1 MSEEQSVNW
10 KKALLLTFVI
20 VLGMLAALAGAA
32 YVVAHTEAFNRF
44 VLAKVIEKAEAATG
58 APVSIRRMDI
68 HWRNLG
74 VDFYDF
80 AVNGKAGATEPP
92 LFRANHLGIGL
103 KIVSVLK
110 RKIDLSEIVLDDPVL
125 DLQIDAHGVSDIPAS
140 PSSSGSSNP
149 VNTAFDMAIGHVLI
163 NSGRIYYN
171 DRQIPLSADLS
182 DFQAN
187 AKFSVRTGRY
197 QGSLGYDRGRIVA
210 TDFNPVEHTA
220 QLKFAASRSQL
231 DIEPIVLTAGNSRLT
246 AHAIL
251 VDYANPDIQ
260 GTYDS
265 VLFTQEIARILKNP
279 YLAYGQVAVAGSLH
293 YRNIPQ
299 ESFLDAAYVDGRI
312 SSPLLNL
319 RAGQVSADAKSIRG
333 AFSLEKGSFRVQ
345 DLEAELLQGHLSANG
360 EVKNLAGHSSTRLA
374 ASLKGVSLDAVSRV
388 LPPGNYDRLSFTGG
402 ADASVEA
409 SWPGSVQNIVAH
421 AYIRIA
427 SPEHSTVAQS
437 RIPLNGVVDV
447 RYDAKPDL
455 ASFGQSHLQTGTTQ
469 LSLSG
474 TLGRQSNLR
483 VQGSTTDLHE
493 VAALV
498 SEIGAASAK
507 PSRSATGSRPF
518 DIHGSALFSA
528 QVTGSPKIPRLQGQ
542 LSASNLQAEGS
553 RWRSFHTNLTVS
565 PSNIALQN
573 AALVSTQQGQINFSV
588 QAGLDHWSFKSSSP
602 LSGEV
607 RAISLNVADLER
619 LAQLQYPITGTL
631 SGNVAL
637 RGSEQNLG
645 GHGTVRVVKASAW
658 NEPINTLAIDFQGS
672 GDSLQSNAHLHIPAG
687 NIDANLTFSPP
698 SGHYQA
704 SMHAAGL
711 KLEEVHAV
719 QARDL
724 GIAGALNLSAN
735 GSGNPRDPQLSA
747 HLQIAQLQIRDQ
759 SVSDAEVQVVVAHQH
774 ANFALQSIIAQGK
787 VEAKGDVELA
797 GRYNAAASVD
807 VRQLPIGSLLA
818 GYLSGS
824 QPGLQGQTEIHAQLN
839 GPLKEPSQI
848 EAHVEIPTF
857 EIGYQSANIAL
868 VRPLR
873 LDYRGG
879 IATLQQTEFKGT
891 GTDVTLQGM
900 IPVKSADT
908 AFNLAANGTM
918 DLSLLQTVTKGLKS
932 SGRIE
937 LALTG
942 RGADFKRPAMQG
954 HLRIE
959 NAYLSTDSVP
969 VGIEGVNGV
978 LNISGNRIDI
988 GQLTGAVG
996 GGTLSAQGYM
1006 TYGSQASF
1014 NLGLQGES
1022 IRVRYP
1028 EGLRS
1033 IVDCTL
1039 QLNGSEADS
1048 TLSGRVVIDRLS
1060 FTQQFDLANFASQF
1074 NGTSVASTSSAFQQN
1089 MKVNVAIQSARD
1101 VDLVSSQLSMQGA
1114 ANLNLTG
1121 TVANPVV
1128 LGRVTLTGGDVFFL
1142 GKRYEVRNGTIEF
1155 SNPVHTEPVVNLYI
1169 ATTVD
1174 QYNITLN
1181 FMGSVEQLRTTYT
1194 SDPPL
1199 PPSDIINLLALG
1211 QTAEESAQ
1219 STTPASVGA
1228 ESVIAQGVASQVSGK
1243 IQKLAAIS
1251 QLTID
1256 PMAGNN
1262 QVNPGAQ
1269 VAIQQR
1275 VTGNILLTF
1284 STDVTSTQATTV
1296 QLQYRTSRQISVTVL
1311 RDQNGGYAVDLRLHK
1326 SF

>member
-1 MSEEQSVNW
+1 MNW

-20 VLGMLAALAGAA
+20 VVGVLATLTGAA
-32 YVVAHTEAFNRF
+32 YLAAHTEAFNRF
-44 VLAKVIEKAEAATG
+44 VLAKVVEKAEAATG
-58 APVSIRRMDI
+58 APVSIKRMDI
-68 HWRNLG
+68 HWRKLG
-74 VDFYDF
+74 VDFYDV
-80 AVNGKAGATEPP
+80 AISGTAGATEPP
-92 LFRANHLGIGL
+92 LFRADHLGIGL
-103 KIVSVLK
+103 KIVSALK
-110 RKIDLSEIVLDDPVL
+110 RKIDLSDIVLDEPVV
-125 DLQIDAHGVSDIPAS
+125 DLQIDAHGATNIPKS
-140 PSSSGSSNP
+140 PSPAAPSNP
-149 VNTAFDMAIGHVLI
+149 VDTAFNMAIGHVLI
-163 NSGRIYYN
+163 NAGRIYYD
-171 DRQIPLSADLS
+171 DRQIPLSADLR

-187 AKFSVRTGRY
+187 VKFSVLAGQY
-197 QGSLGYDRGRIVA
+197 QGSLGYDHARIVA
-210 TDFNPVEHTA
+210 KDFDPVEHA
-220 QLKFAASRSQL
+220 ARLKFAASRSQL
-231 DIEPIVLTAGNSRLT
+231 DIEPMLLTVGNSRLT
-246 AHAIL
+246 AHATL
-251 VDYANPDIQ
+251 VNYANPDIQ
-260 GTYDS
+260 GTYDA

-279 YLAYGQVAVAGSLH
+279 SLPSGQVSMAGSLR
-293 YRNIPQ
+293 YRNIPDA
-299 ESFLDAAYVDGRI
+299 SFLDAAYIDGRI
-312 SSPLLNL
+312 SSSLLTL
-319 RAGQVSADAKSIRG
+319 RASQVSADARSVRG
-333 AFSLEKGSFRVQ
+333 AFSLEKGSLRVQ
-345 DLEAELLQGHLSANG
+345 DLDAELLQGHLSANG
-360 EVKNLAGHSSTRLA
+360 EVKNLAGRSSTRLA
-374 ASLKGVSLDAVSRV
+374 ASLKGVSLDAVSRA
-388 LPPGNYDRLSFTGG
+388 LPPGSYDRLNFIGR
-402 ADASVEA
+402 ADVSAEA
-409 SWPGSVQNIVAH
+409 SWPGSIHNIVAH
-421 AYIRIA
+421 AHVTVS
-427 SPEHSTVAQS
+427 SPAHSPTGHG

-447 RYDAKPDL
+447 RYDASRDF

-469 LSLSG
+469 VSLSG
-474 TLGRQSNLR
+474 TLGRQSNLL
-483 VQGSTTDLHE
+483 VQCGTSDLHE

-498 SEIGAASAK
+498 SEIGVATAK
-507 PSRSATGSRPF
+507 PSRSATGSKPF
-518 DIHGSALFSA
+518 DIQGSAVFSG
-528 QVTGSPKIPRLQGQ
+528 QVTGSPKTPRLQGQ
-542 LSASNLQAEGS
+542 LSASNLQAEGG
-553 RWRSFHTNLTVS
+553 RWRSFHTSLTVS
-565 PSNIALQN
+565 PSNIALKN
-573 AALVSTQQGQINFSV
+573 AALVGAQQGQINFSGE
-588 QAGLDHWSFKSSSP
+588 AGLDHWSFKPSSP
-602 LSGEV
+602 LSADV
-607 RAISLNVADLER
+607 RAINLNVAELER
-619 LAQLQYPITGTL
+619 LAQRHYPIIGTL

-637 RGSEQNLG
+637 RGSEQSLG
-645 GHGTVRVVKASAW
+645 GQGSVRVVKASAW
-658 NEPINTLAIDFQGS
+658 GEPVEALALDFKGN
-672 GDSLQSNAHLHIPAG
+672 GNSLQSTAQLHIPAG
-687 NIDANLTFSPP
+687 DIDANLTFSPQ
-698 SGHYQA
+698 SGEYQL
-704 SMHAAGL
+704 SVHTSGL
-711 KLEEVHAV
+711 KLGELHAV

-724 GIAGALNLSAN
+724 GIAGALNLTAN
-735 GSGNPRDPQLSA
+735 GRGTLRDPQLSA

-759 SVSDAEVQVVVAHQH
+759 SVSDAEAQLAVAHQH
-774 ANFALQSIIAQGK
+774 ANFTLQSVIAHGK
-787 VEAKGDVELA
+787 IEANGDVELA
-797 GRYNAAASVD
+797 GQYNGAASVD
-807 VRQLPIGSLLA
+807 VRQLPIGPLLA

-824 QPGLQGQTEIHAQLN
+824 QPGLQGQTEIHAQLH
-839 GPLKEPSQI
+839 GPLKKPSQI

-857 EIGYQSANIAL
+857 NIGYQAADLAL

-891 GTDVTLQGM
+891 GTDLTLQGV
-900 IPVKSADT
+900 IPLRSTNT
-908 AFNLAANGTM
+908 AFNIAANGGI
-918 DLSLLQTVTKGLKS
+918 DLSLLQTLTKGLKS
-932 SGRIE
+932 SGRVE

-942 RGADFKRPAMQG
+942 QGSDFNHPALHG

-969 VGIEGVNGV
+969 VGIEGLNGV
-978 LNISGNRIDI
+978 MNVSGNRIDI

-1014 NLGLQGES
+1014 NLGLQGKS

-1033 IVDCTL
+1033 VVDCNL
-1039 QLNGSEADS
+1039 QLNGNEADS
-1048 TLSGRVVIDRLS
+1048 TLSGRVVFDRLS

-1074 NGTSVASTSSAFQQN
+1074 NGTSVASTLSVFQQN

-1121 TVANPVV
+1121 TMANPVI
-1128 LGRVTLTGGDVFFL
+1128 LGRVNLTGGDVFFL

-1155 SNPVHTEPVVNLYI
+1155 SNPTHTEAIVNLYV

-1181 FMGSVEQLRTTYT
+1181 FIGPVEQLRTTYT

-1243 IQKLAAIS
+1243 IQKLAGIS

-1284 STDVTSTQATTV
+1284 STDVTSTQSTTV
-1296 QLQYRTSRQISVTVL
+1296 QLQYRTSRQTSVTVL

>member
-1 MSEEQSVNW
+1 MAEERSVNW

-20 VLGMLAALAGAA
+20 VVGVLATLAGAT
-32 YVVAHTEAFNRF
+32 YFVAHTEAFNRF
-44 VLAKVIEKAEAATG
+44 VLAKAIEKAEAATG
-58 APVSIRRMDI
+58 APVSIKRMDI
-68 HWRNLG
+68 HWRKLG

-80 AVNGKAGATEPP
+80 AINGTAGATAPP

-110 RKIDLSEIVLDDPVL
+110 RKIDLSDIVLDEPVV
-125 DLQIDAHGVSDIPAS
+125 DLQIDAHGATNIPKS
-140 PSSSGSSNP
+140 PSPAAPSNP
-149 VNTAFDMAIGHVLI
+149 VDTAFNMAIGRVLI

-171 DRQIPLSADLS
+171 DRQIPLSADLR

-187 AKFSVRTGRY
+187 VKFSVLAGQY
-197 QGSLGYDRGRIVA
+197 QGSLGYDHGRIVA
-210 TDFNPVEHTA
+210 KDFDPVEHAA

-231 DIEPIVLTAGNSRLT
+231 DIDPMLLTVGNSHLT
-246 AHAIL
+246 AHATL
-251 VDYANPDIQ
+251 VNYANPDIK
-260 GTYDS
+260 GTYDA
-265 VLFTQEIARILKNP
+265 VLLTQEIAQKLNNP
-279 YLAYGQVAVAGSLH
+279 SLPYGQVAVAGSLR

-299 ESFLDAAYVDGRI
+299 ESFLEAAYIDGRI
-312 SSPLLNL
+312 SSSLLSL
-319 RAGQVSADAKSIRG
+319 RAGQVSADARSIRG
-333 AFSLEKGSFRVQ
+333 AFSLEKGSLRIQ
-345 DLEAELLQGHLSANG
+345 ELDAELLQGHLSAHG
-360 EVKNLAGHSSTRLA
+360 EVRNLTGQSSTQLA
-374 ASLKGVSLDAVSRV
+374 ASLKSISLEAVSRA
-388 LPPGNYDRLSFTGG
+388 LPLGSYNRLNFTGR

-409 SWPGSVQNIVAH
+409 SWPGSVHNIVAH
-421 AYIRIA
+421 AHVTA
-427 SPEHSTVAQS
+427 SSPAHSPTGNG

-447 RYDAKPDL
+447 RYDASRDF

-469 LSLSG
+469 VSLSG
-474 TLGRQSNLR
+474 TLGRQSNLL
-483 VQGSTTDLHE
+483 VQCGTSDLHE

-498 SEIGAASAK
+498 SEIGVATAK
-507 PSRSATGSRPF
+507 PSRSAAGSRPL
-518 DIHGSALFSA
+518 DIHGSAVFSG
-528 QVTGSPKIPRLQGQ
+528 QVTGSPKDPRLQGQ
-542 LSASNLQAEGS
+542 LSASNLQAEGG

-573 AALVSTQQGQINFSV
+573 AALVSAQQGQINFSGE
-588 QAGLDHWSFKSSSP
+588 AGLDHWSFKPSSP
-602 LSGEV
+602 LSADI
-607 RAISLNVADLER
+607 RAISLDAADVER
-619 LAQLQYPITGTL
+619 LAQLHYPITGTL

-637 RGSEQNLG
+637 RGSGQNMA

-658 NEPINTLAIDFQGS
+658 DEPIETLAIDLRGNGS
-672 GDSLQSNAHLHIPAG
+672 SLQSTAQLQIPAG
-687 NIDANLTFSPP
+687 NIEANLTFSPQ
-698 SGHYQA
+698 SGEYHA
-704 SMHAAGL
+704 SAHTSGL
-711 KLEEVHAV
+711 KLGEVHAV

-724 GIAGALNLSAN
+724 GIAGALNLTAN
-735 GSGNPRDPQLSA
+735 GSGTLRDPQLSA

-759 SVSDAEVQVVVAHQH
+759 SVSYAEAQLMVAHQH
-774 ANFALQSIIAQGK
+774 ANFTLQSVVAHGNI
-787 VEAKGDVELA
+787 EAKGDAELA
-797 GRYNAAASVD
+797 GQYNSSASID
-807 VRQLPIGSLLA
+807 IRELPIGPLLA
-818 GYLSGS
+818 SYLSGS
-824 QPGLQGQTEIHAQLN
+824 PPGLQGRTEIHAQLQ
-839 GPLKEPSQI
+839 GPLKDPSRI

-857 EIGYQSANIAL
+857 NIGYPSANLAL

-879 IATLQQTEFKGT
+879 VATLQQTEFKGT
-891 GTDVTLQGM
+891 GTDLTLQGV
-900 IPVKSADT
+900 IPIRSTNT
-908 AFNLAANGTM
+908 AFNITANGGI

-942 RGADFKRPAMQG
+942 RGSDFTHPALQG
-954 HLRIE
+954 HLRID
-959 NAYLSTDSVP
+959 NAYLSTESVP

-988 GQLTGAVG
+988 GQLTGTVG
-996 GGTLSAQGYM
+996 GGSLSAQGYM

-1014 NLGLQGES
+1014 NLGLQGRS

-1033 IVDCTL
+1033 VVDCNL
-1039 QLNGSEADS
+1039 QLNGNEADS

-1074 NGTSVASTSSAFQQN
+1074 NGTSVAPASSAFQRS

-1121 TVANPVV
+1121 TMANPVI
-1128 LGRVTLTGGDVFFL
+1128 LGRVNLTGGDVFFL

-1155 SNPVHTEPVVNLYI
+1155 SNPTHTEPIVNLYV

-1181 FMGSVEQLRTTYT
+1181 FIKPVEQLRTTYT

-1228 ESVIAQGVASQVSGK
+1228 ESVIAQGVAGQVSGK
-1243 IQKLAAIS
+1243 IQKLAGIS

-1296 QLQYRTSRQISVTVL
+1296 QLQYRTSRQTSVTVL